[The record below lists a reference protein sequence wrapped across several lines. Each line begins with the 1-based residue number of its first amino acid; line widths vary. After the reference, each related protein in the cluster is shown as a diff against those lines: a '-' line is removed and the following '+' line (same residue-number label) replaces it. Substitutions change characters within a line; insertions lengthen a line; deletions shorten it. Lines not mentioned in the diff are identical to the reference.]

1 MFRNVE
7 KHRLVFTTAL
17 AGLLIPGLAF
27 SATKA
32 EPWTTRFLS
41 ADGEVLADDRAID
54 PQAPTY
60 LVVHGFQ
67 GSGTDA
73 EYLEQAAAI
82 GKRFPKANV
91 VIVHWRP
98 PPRPKP
104 AKGRWPALVPI
115 PPIFRI
121 WEYSPW
127 AKQAEHAGQDI
138 AKWLKDRKIA
148 PSRTVIV
155 GHSLGGQVAAFASN
169 ECAKKKL
176 CGQPVRGILAS
187 DPAGPLF
194 QGLPPEKRLDG
205 TDARKVIVVHT
216 TALLGDENAI
226 GTVDIYVPWPES
238 KQEELDEITTAIKL
252 HNWAKKLVTESF
264 LRPEMS
270 NDDGTPFGANALGS
284 HFGDGKPRTFR
295 PGKEPRDGSR
305 DGENQK
311 TDLASIE
318 PPRSRMPGTQ
328 GCGRH
333 PASAT
338 SRTRFLAWWRENR
351 RIPRVALRPGVNRR
365 PPGHFRRPPGH
376 FRRPH
381 CRRR

>member
-27 SATKA
+27 SAIEA

-41 ADGEVLADDRAID
+41 ADGEVLADDCPID

-82 GKRFPKANV
+82 RKRFPKANV

-104 AKGRWPALVPI
+104 AKGWLRGLVPPLPI
-115 PPIFRI
+115 PSFR
-121 WEYSPW
+121 EYSLW
-127 AKQAEHAGQDI
+127 AKQTEHAGRDI
-138 AKWLKDRKIA
+138 AEWLKRRGIA

-169 ECAKKKL
+169 QCAKKEL
-176 CGQPVRGILAS
+176 CGQPVGAILAS

-194 QGLPPEKRLDG
+194 QEQPPQKRLDG
-205 TDARKVIVVHT
+205 TDAREVIVVHT
-216 TALLGDENAI
+216 TELLGDENEI
-226 GTVDIYVPWPES
+226 GTVDIYVSWPKS
-238 KQEELDEITTAIKL
+238 KQEESDNIIIIIWQ
-252 HNWAKKLVTESF
+252 HQQAKKLVTESF
-264 LRPEMS
+264 LRREMS
-270 NDDGTPFGANALGS
+270 NDDGTPFGANALGFD
-284 HFGDGKPRTFR
+284 FGDGKPRTLR
-295 PGKEPRDGSR
+295 LGKESR
-305 DGENQK
+305 D
-311 TDLASIE
+311 E
-318 PPRSRMPGTQ
+318 PR
-328 GCGRH
+328 GR
-333 PASAT
+333 PQ
-338 SRTRFLAWWRENR
+338 RNE
-351 RIPRVALRPGVNRR
+351 RVPIRANTAC
-365 PPGHFRRPPGH
+365 
-376 FRRPH
+376 
-381 CRRR
+381 CR